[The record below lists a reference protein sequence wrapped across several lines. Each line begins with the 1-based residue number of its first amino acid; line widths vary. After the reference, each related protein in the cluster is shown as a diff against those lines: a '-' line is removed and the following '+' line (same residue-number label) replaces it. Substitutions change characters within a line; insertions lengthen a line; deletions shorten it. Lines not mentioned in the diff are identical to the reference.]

1 MDERR
6 FRRVPFV
13 TAVELVA
20 GQQRHLCQL
29 LDIALKGALV
39 ACADPPALPL
49 GARASLIIPLPD
61 SPIVLEFDAELVHRE
76 GDHLGVMFLHE
87 DLQTL
92 THLRT
97 LLELN
102 TGDPEG
108 VRSELLAWLKG

>member
-6 FRRVPFV
+6 FRRVPFATEATLV
-13 TAVELVA
+13 T
-20 GQQRHLCQL
+20 GHRRQCCQL
-29 LDIALKGALV
+29 LDIALKGALLESTE
-39 ACADPPALPL
+39 PLSLPL
-49 GARASLIIPLPD
+49 GTRAHLSIPLPD
-61 SPIVLEFDAELVHRE
+61 SAIELGFDVELMHQE
-76 GDHLGVMFLHE
+76 GSHYGVKFLHE

>member
-6 FRRVPFV
+6 FRRVPFA
-13 TAVELVA
+13 TEAMLVA
-20 GQQRHLCQL
+20 GQRRLCCQL
-29 LDIALKGALV
+29 LDIALKGALLES
-39 ACADPPALPL
+39 AEPLPL
-49 GARASLIIPLPD
+49 PIGTRARLSIPLPESTIELD
-61 SPIVLEFDAELVHRE
+61 FDVELMHRE
-76 GDHLGVMFLHE
+76 GSHYGVKFLHE